1 MKSNIF
7 DPHKSFL
14 NLKILWIVVGIHA
27 AIALVTAFFIIYN
40 SELQPSYT
48 YVGLNNALN
57 IFKIPLGVLALIIPI
72 VALLAANHRSE
83 QTKEQMRLASANNN
97 FSNFY
102 KHTEEFES
110 YLTEHEG
117 AKIQISLPRK
127 FHRLAFPDAKHG
139 DFAVGKKIDSQIN
152 WFLERILHASTNLN
166 DPVNWLPALVELNKL
181 IEQYGDTFYIKG
193 YKATQGSS
201 YPYEG
206 SSIIIPDGDIKNI
219 IVTIKAISEKIRD
232 ALLFDERY
240 EPGELLTKIIEF
252 DYKKIPSS
260 KMTHASNFIPFNF
273 KDLLLASEVSV
284 I

>member
-14 NLKILWIVVGIHA
+14 NLKVLWAVVSIHILVAFIT
-27 AIALVTAFFIIYN
+27 ALAIIYN
-40 SELQPSYT
+40 SELQPNYT
-48 YVGLNNALN
+48 YIGLNNALN

-83 QTKEQMRLASANNN
+83 QTREQMRLASANNN

-110 YLTEHEG
+110 YLSEHEG
-117 AKIQISLPRK
+117 AKLTITLPRK
-127 FHRLAFPDAKHG
+127 LHRLAFPDAKKG
-139 DFAVGKKIDSQIN
+139 EFTVGKKIDAQIN
-152 WFLERILHASTNLN
+152 LHLEGIINASTNLN
-166 DPVNWLPALVELNKL
+166 DPTNWLPALAELSKL
-181 IEQYGDTFYIKG
+181 IDQYGEAFYIKG
-193 YKATQGSS
+193 HKITSGNS

-206 SSIIIPDGDIKNI
+206 NSIIIPDGGMKQI
-219 IVTIKAISEKIRD
+219 IVTIKTISEKVRD
-232 ALLFDERY
+232 ALLFDDRY

-252 DYKKIPSS
+252 DYNQIPSS
-260 KMTHASNFIPFNF
+260 KMSHSSNHIPFNF
-273 KDLLLASEVSV
+273 KDLLTSKHTT

>member
-14 NLKILWIVVGIHA
+14 SLKVLWVVVATHA
-27 AIALVTAFFIIYN
+27 AIALVAALVITLN
-40 SELQPSYT
+40 SELQPNYT
-48 YVGLNNALN
+48 YVGFNNALN

-83 QTKEQMRLASANNN
+83 QTKEQMRLASENNN

-102 KHTEEFES
+102 KHTAEFES

-117 AKIQISLPRK
+117 AKIKISLPRK
-127 FHRLAFPDAKHG
+127 FHRLAFPDARRG
-139 DFAVGKKIDSQIN
+139 DFAVGKKIDTQIN
-152 WFLERILHASTNLN
+152 WHLEYILNASINLN
-166 DPVNWLPALVELNKL
+166 DPTNWLSALVELNNA
-181 IEQYGDTFYIKG
+181 IVQYGDSFYISG
-193 YKATQGSS
+193 YKATSGSS
-201 YPYEG
+201 YQYEG
-206 SSIIIPDGDIKNI
+206 GSIIIPDGNIQNI
-219 IVTIKAISEKIRD
+219 IVTIKSISEKIRD

-240 EPGELLTKIIEF
+240 EPGELLIQIIEF

-260 KMTHASNFIPFNF
+260 KNLNSSKFTPFNF
-273 KDLLLASEVSV
+273 KELLAYENAK